1 MKSEDGTVADKIKV
15 TLSRSVIGG
24 TKGQKETVKA
34 LGLTRRGRSRILPDN
49 AATRGAIRKVS
60 HLLSWEEIS

>member
-1 MKSEDGTVADKIKV
+1 MGDKIKI

-24 TKGQKETVKA
+24 TKGQRETVKA
-34 LGLTRRGRSRILPDN
+34 LGLKRRGRSVILPDN

-60 HLLSWEEIS
+60 HLLSWEEL